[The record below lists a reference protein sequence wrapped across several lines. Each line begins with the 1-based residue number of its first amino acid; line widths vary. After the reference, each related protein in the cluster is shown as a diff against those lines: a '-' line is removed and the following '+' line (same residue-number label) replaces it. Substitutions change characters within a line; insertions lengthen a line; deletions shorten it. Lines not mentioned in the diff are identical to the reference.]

1 MKMQITFAFGLFA
14 ALLNLAAAAESKK
27 DAKPNVILII
37 TDDLGNTGLSGWG
50 SSFYETPHI
59 DALAK
64 SGVLFKNFYSASCL
78 CSPARASLMTG
89 KYPQRVGI
97 TEYIESTRKT
107 GPHSHETT
115 LPQTEVTL
123 GEAFKKNGYQTGYI
137 GKWHLGAEAGG
148 WPKDHGFDWAMASC
162 EHGAPG
168 SYFFPYKHKSVSVLN
183 VPDLEDGKAGDYLTD
198 VITDKAIG
206 FIRESSKATAPFFL
220 TLSHYAVHTPL
231 EAPQH
236 LVEKYKKKRLKMYGT
251 SQAPFEKEG
260 GYRNR
265 LRQGN
270 PTYAAM
276 TESLDTNIG
285 KLLASL
291 KRLNIYDNTIIA
303 FVADNGGESTRSSVT
318 SNIPYRAGKVWNYEG
333 GIRVPAFIVWPKHIK
348 PSVIE
353 EKSITMDLY
362 PTLLDLAGLKL
373 MPEQHIDGVSF
384 KPLILGERNTMAKRT
399 IGFWHP
405 HMTGAPKS
413 GAYIDGDWKIV
424 NFLNGKPSELYDLS
438 KDISERKNLA
448 STYPNREKQ
457 MTQEFRQWVKST
469 NRTHM
474 DESKKATGV
483 KPRIDASFFNGK
495 DLTGWSASEMKYWSV
510 KDGAI
515 VGHSAV
521 NVPGNKFIWADG
533 EVEDF
538 YLVVDVKLTPDNRN
552 AGIQFRSKKANASGQ
567 AVGYQADVGAEVW
580 GKLYH
585 EHGRGKLDWNDNAA
599 GAVKPGDW
607 NRYEILAVGHKIW
620 TAINGKLCVA
630 IEDPKGE
637 LSGKISFQIH
647 GGAAQ
652 TVLYRNPTLVHN
664 PKIAL
669 EKQTEEQLHA
679 ALPKKSVAPK
689 SAPPKPISAPPSF
702 DPLKTGI

>member
-1 MKMQITFAFGLFA
+1 MFKCIHILSTCLVILFGIASQVNADVLEHPA
-14 ALLNLAAAAESKK
+14 RLELESVVV
-27 DAKPNVILII
+27 AINFGRVGISVATQQPNVILII

-115 LPQTEVTL
+115 LPHTEITL

-206 FIRESSKATAPFFL
+206 FIRESSKTTAPFVL
-220 TLSHYAVHTPL
+220 TLSHYAVHLPL

-236 LVEKYKKKRLKMYGT
+236 LVEKYKQKRLKMYGT
-251 SQAPFEKEG
+251 SQSPFEKEG

-291 KRLNIYDNTIIA
+291 KKLDVDDNTIIA
-303 FVADNGGESTRSSVT
+303 FVADNGGESTRQGLVT

-348 PSVIE
+348 PSVHRREIHHHG
-353 EKSITMDLY
+353 SL
-362 PTLLDLAGLKL
+362 PHAPGL
-373 MPEQHIDGVSF
+373 GGF
-384 KPLILGERNTMAKRT
+384 K
-399 IGFWHP
+399 
-405 HMTGAPKS
+405 
-413 GAYIDGDWKIV
+413 V
-424 NFLNGKPSELYDLS
+424 
-438 KDISERKNLA
+438 
-448 STYPNREKQ
+448 
-457 MTQEFRQWVKST
+457 
-469 NRTHM
+469 
-474 DESKKATGV
+474 
-483 KPRIDASFFNGK
+483 
-495 DLTGWSASEMKYWSV
+495 
-510 KDGAI
+510 
-515 VGHSAV
+515 
-521 NVPGNKFIWADG
+521 
-533 EVEDF
+533 
-538 YLVVDVKLTPDNRN
+538 
-552 AGIQFRSKKANASGQ
+552 
-567 AVGYQADVGAEVW
+567 
-580 GKLYH
+580 
-585 EHGRGKLDWNDNAA
+585 
-599 GAVKPGDW
+599 
-607 NRYEILAVGHKIW
+607 
-620 TAINGKLCVA
+620 TA
-630 IEDPKGE
+630 
-637 LSGKISFQIH
+637 
-647 GGAAQ
+647 
-652 TVLYRNPTLVHN
+652 
-664 PKIAL
+664 
-669 EKQTEEQLHA
+669 
-679 ALPKKSVAPK
+679 
-689 SAPPKPISAPPSF
+689 
-702 DPLKTGI
+702 

>member
-1 MKMQITFAFGLFA
+1 MSRNRFILFVTIIFA
-14 ALLNLAAAAESKK
+14 AGNFGRVGISVATQQ
-27 DAKPNVILII
+27 PNVILII

-115 LPQTEVTL
+115 LPQTEITL

-168 SYFFPYKHKSVSVLN
+168 SYFFPYKHQSVSVLN

-220 TLSHYAVHTPL
+220 TLSHYAVHLPL

-236 LVEKYKKKRLKMYGT
+236 LVEKYKQKRLEMYGT

-260 GYRNR
+260 AYRNR

-291 KRLNIYDNTIIA
+291 KKLNVDDNTIIA
-303 FVADNGGESTRSSVT
+303 FVADNGGESTRSSAT

-348 PSVIE
+348 PSVME

-373 MPEQHIDGVSF
+373 LPEQHLDGVSF
-384 KPLILGERNTMAKRT
+384 KPLILEERKTMPKRT

-405 HMTGAPKS
+405 HSTGAPKS
-413 GAYIDGDWKIV
+413 GAYISGDWKIV

-448 STYPNREKQ
+448 STYPDREKQ

-469 NRTHM
+469 NRTH
-474 DESKKATGV
+474 V
-483 KPRIDASFFNGK
+483 
-495 DLTGWSASEMKYWSV
+495 
-510 KDGAI
+510 
-515 VGHSAV
+515 
-521 NVPGNKFIWADG
+521 
-533 EVEDF
+533 
-538 YLVVDVKLTPDNRN
+538 
-552 AGIQFRSKKANASGQ
+552 
-567 AVGYQADVGAEVW
+567 
-580 GKLYH
+580 
-585 EHGRGKLDWNDNAA
+585 
-599 GAVKPGDW
+599 
-607 NRYEILAVGHKIW
+607 
-620 TAINGKLCVA
+620 
-630 IEDPKGE
+630 GE
-637 LSGKISFQIH
+637 LTK
-647 GGAAQ
+647 
-652 TVLYRNPTLVHN
+652 
-664 PKIAL
+664 
-669 EKQTEEQLHA
+669 
-679 ALPKKSVAPK
+679 
-689 SAPPKPISAPPSF
+689 
-702 DPLKTGI
+702 